1 MARSFHSSTASSMAP
16 SLSSSESQNS
26 NREHELE
33 IEDEQIFGDDDRNV
47 LVQSDH
53 LQMQSKKPFPSFHPR
68 EPFAYESIDFVLPEI
83 WNCSFMN
90 FFQLI
95 HNFKMVL
102 FDETN

>member
-53 LQMQSKKPFPSFHPR
+53 LQMQSKKPFPSFYPR
-68 EPFAYESIDFVLPEI
+68 EPFAYES
-83 WNCSFMN
+83 
-90 FFQLI
+90 LI
-95 HNFKMVL
+95 LYYLKFGTVHL
-102 FDETN
+102 

>member
-53 LQMQSKKPFPSFHPR
+53 LQMQSKKPFP
-68 EPFAYESIDFVLPEI
+68 PFILENLLPMSRLILYYVPEI
-83 WNCSFMN
+83 WNCVYEFLS
-90 FFQLI
+90 I
-95 HNFKMVL
+95 H
-102 FDETN
+102 T

>member
-1 MARSFHSSTASSMAP
+1 MAP

-53 LQMQSKKPFPSFHPR
+53 LQMQSKKLFFPLFILGNLLLMSR
-68 EPFAYESIDFVLPEI
+68 
-83 WNCSFMN
+83 
-90 FFQLI
+90 LI
-95 HNFKMVL
+95 LYYLKFGTVCKVHL
-102 FDETN
+102 

>member
-53 LQMQSKKPFPSFHPR
+53 LQMQSKKPFPFFHPR

-83 WNCSFMN
+83 WNCM
-90 FFQLI
+90 
-95 HNFKMVL
+95 
-102 FDETN
+102 